1 VEGLAT
7 RGVAPD
13 CLVPLC
19 YWRASQGPRL
29 LLDAVANA
37 DGTWELWAHG
47 AKTMGLKA
55 AATVRAELSAA
66 TGIPDLFPPPQE
78 FPWGGWCDFV
88 ISS

>member
-1 VEGLAT
+1 
-7 RGVAPD
+7 
-13 CLVPLC
+13 
-19 YWRASQGPRL
+19 
-29 LLDAVANA
+29 
-37 DGTWELWAHG
+37 
-47 AKTMGLKA
+47 MGLKA